1 MTYFIIILLILLFVL
16 FIHILTTK
24 YFTNKS
30 KDRETLSLERHLGEL
45 QKRGY
50 EVVAIMLQGSQNY
63 GLAEYSDNYM
73 SDVDSKAIVLPSF
86 KDFVTGKTPVSTTI
100 VLDNG
105 EHIDTKDI
113 RVMFDML
120 KKENISYIE
129 LLFTKWRIVNPKYA
143 KLIQP
148 LWDHRTTIAAYN
160 TNQFVRCIAGM
171 SMEKRKA
178 LCHPYP
184 NLIEKIEKYG
194 FDGKQ
199 LSHCVRLNEFLE
211 KYINNLDIE
220 DCYQTS
226 KREELMN
233 LKKQLLPDGSR
244 VMTQEE
250 AIEMCAK
257 YDDLTKSIKDMVVN
271 SHTEEINGDA
281 LALLEDMKYKILR
294 KKFKEDI
301 KKGR

>member
-1 MTYFIIILLILLFVL
+1 MIYFTIILLILLFVL

-86 KDFVTGKTPVSTTI
+86 KDFVIGKTPVSTTI

-148 LWDHRTTIAAYN
+148 LWDHRATIAAYN

-257 YDDLTKSIKDMVVN
+257 YDDLTKNIKDMVVN

>member
-1 MTYFIIILLILLFVL
+1 
-16 FIHILTTK
+16 
-24 YFTNKS
+24 
-30 KDRETLSLERHLGEL
+30 
-45 QKRGY
+45 
-50 EVVAIMLQGSQNY
+50 
-63 GLAEYSDNYM
+63 
-73 SDVDSKAIVLPSF
+73 
-86 KDFVTGKTPVSTTI
+86 
-100 VLDNG
+100 
-105 EHIDTKDI
+105 
-113 RVMFDML
+113 
-120 KKENISYIE
+120 
-129 LLFTKWRIVNPKYA
+129 
-143 KLIQP
+143 
-148 LWDHRTTIAAYN
+148 
-160 TNQFVRCIAGM
+160 M

-271 SHTEEINGDA
+271 SHTEEVNGDA
-281 LALLEDMKYKILR
+281 LVLLEDMKYKILR

>member
-1 MTYFIIILLILLFVL
+1 MIYFIVILLILLFVL

-24 YFTNKS
+24 YFTDKN

-63 GLAEYSDNYM
+63 GLAEYSDEYM

-86 KDFVTGKTPVSTTI
+86 KDFVTGKTPASTTI

-113 RVMFDML
+113 RIMFDML

-148 LWDHRTTIAAYN
+148 LWDHRATIAAYN

-301 KKGR
+301 KKGK

>member
-1 MTYFIIILLILLFVL
+1 MIYFTIILLILLFVL

-86 KDFVTGKTPVSTTI
+86 KDFVIGKTPVSTTI

-148 LWDHRTTIAAYN
+148 LWDHRATIAAYN

-257 YDDLTKSIKDMVVN
+257 YDDLTKNIKDMVVS

>member
-1 MTYFIIILLILLFVL
+1 MDTFLAVILYFIIT
-16 FIHILTTK
+16 FIVSYIIDKVFEKKEYSYEMERLEEHYKEL
-24 YFTNKS
+24 
-30 KDRETLSLERHLGEL
+30 KD
-45 QKRGY
+45 KGY

-63 GLAEYSDNYM
+63 GLQEYSKDYM
-73 SDVDSKAIVLPSF
+73 SDVDSKAIILPSF
-86 KDFVTGKTPVSTTI
+86 RDFIKGTPPLSTTI
-100 VLDNG
+100 VRDNN
-105 EHIDTKDI
+105 EHIDVKDI
-113 RVMFDML
+113 RVMFDMF

-129 LLFTKWRIVNPKYA
+129 LLFTKWKIINPKYK
-143 KLIQP
+143 KLISP
-148 LWDHRTTIAAYN
+148 LWRHRASIAAYN

-211 KYINNLDIE
+211 KYINNVDIE
-220 DCYQTS
+220 DCYHTS

-244 VMTQEE
+244 IMTKEE
-250 AIEMCAK
+250 ATEMCAK
-257 YDDLTKSIKDMVVN
+257 YDDLTKEIKDMVVN
-271 SHTEEINGDA
+271 SHEEKVNKDVDV
-281 LALLEDMKYKILR
+281 LLDNIKYKILR
-294 KKFKEDI
+294 KKFKRDI

>member
-1 MTYFIIILLILLFVL
+1 MILEYEEALYERKKRDDAI
-16 FIHILTTK
+16 TK
-24 YFTNKS
+24 RVQEHYQFLQS
-30 KDRETLSLERHLGEL
+30 K
-45 QKRGY
+45 GY
-50 EVVAIMLQGSQNY
+50 DVVCTMLQGSQNY
-63 GLAEYSDNYM
+63 GLDIYTEEYQ
-73 SDVDSKAIVLPSF
+73 SDVDTKSIVLPSLE
-86 KDFVTGKTPVSTTI
+86 DFINNKSPVSTVEI
-100 VLDNG
+100 MDND
-105 EHIDTKDI
+105 EHAEVKDI

-148 LWDHRTTIAAYN
+148 LWDHRATIAAYN

-257 YDDLTKSIKDMVVN
+257 YDDLTKNIKDMVIN